1 MYRYLKPMAVALL
14 GSSLLTGCFT
24 ASLWDK
30 KQDPRNSRKDIL
42 SDKVVALG
50 KPKTPLAQ
58 YPHAIAMVGTTND
71 YLVTTT
77 ETDTAIL
84 QKIFDELDSSS
95 LLLLS
100 DAMAKR
106 NPAAVHE
113 LHLMGSYIQFKVD
126 PSIHKTKQAAQTLQT
141 SGVDGQITLAF
152 NKKAKDVTQAET
164 ATLNKLGFRCYNDKM
179 KTGLLEYVDSKD
191 PTIYTFCTRPTN
203 IHLTVI
209 QKTTDNTQLPH
220 QLKRPINIQV
230 SYTTSDKLD
239 TRGSLGYLGT
249 GLATPVIVALDVVTF
264 PVQAVVFGLMFRGH
278 KVPDAPSQDIQ
289 NSQTKTAN
297 TP

>member
-1 MYRYLKPMAVALL
+1 
-14 GSSLLTGCFT
+14 
-24 ASLWDK
+24 
-30 KQDPRNSRKDIL
+30 
-42 SDKVVALG
+42 
-50 KPKTPLAQ
+50 
-58 YPHAIAMVGTTND
+58 MVGTTND